1 MLQSVPNSCGNH
13 FLSILRHAAT
23 NCYRLSARAAVI
35 FCFFCFLGEGEKI
48 PKNKKAPQL
57 SFDWSYHR
65 AVISGC
71 SGPSLSP
78 IRVQGSFAVKCMKR
92 LWELS
97 GERWRREFKI
107 GLDRSSVKQLSEK
120 RIYVWRSEA
129 TSSGRCDYDG
139 SKGGGRVCRWRS
151 SGRMDESN
159 MPRLSLRR
167 PSVVIL
173 TYVTYLKGEFLG

>member
-23 NCYRLSARAAVI
+23 NCYRLSAQAAVI

-92 LWELS
+92 L
-97 GERWRREFKI
+97 
-107 GLDRSSVKQLSEK
+107 
-120 RIYVWRSEA
+120 
-129 TSSGRCDYDG
+129 
-139 SKGGGRVCRWRS
+139 
-151 SGRMDESN
+151 
-159 MPRLSLRR
+159 
-167 PSVVIL
+167 
-173 TYVTYLKGEFLG
+173 

>member
-1 MLQSVPNSCGNH
+1 MRAIRRAVTSCG
-13 FLSILRHAAT
+13 
-23 NCYRLSARAAVI
+23 
-35 FCFFCFLGEGEKI
+35 
-48 PKNKKAPQL
+48 
-57 SFDWSYHR
+57 
-65 AVISGC
+65 
-71 SGPSLSP
+71 
-78 IRVQGSFAVKCMKR
+78 
-92 LWELS
+92 
-97 GERWRREFKI
+97 EFKI

-159 MPRLSLRR
+159 TPRLSLRR

-173 TYVTYLKGEFLG
+173 TYVTYLEGEFLG